1 MTDSIADDFRVLN
14 SMEMGVIVVDRSLT
28 IHYWNPWLEVH
39 SGLGK
44 AQVVGERLDQ
54 LFTEIKS
61 NSLSRKIRSSL
72 SLNAPIYYRA
82 SENGYLLRFP
92 LGKISDPVFDCM
104 QQNITI
110 VPYDKSKKLVMLAIS
125 DETPLREV
133 QHKLEIKVEEIEKLN
148 AKLVTDPLTGLP
160 TRPKLLE
167 DVAESGLPILALI
180 SLESFREINDL
191 FGHAVGDKVLTFL
204 SETLIDHF
212 SDRPY
217 TLYKMPGDEF
227 AILVHQGFDP
237 DAILAEVKEA
247 VSSFSALTYQCEAHS
262 IPMSIASGIGCC
274 KETLLRDADVALKS
288 AKSNKTESCVM
299 FDDSID
305 YISEY
310 EKNLKCINELK
321 GAINRDDLIPFLQAI
336 VPLKDNLK
344 NTIKFEALVR
354 MLDDK
359 GNVWSPFLFLEPAK
373 KARLYQHITRTMID
387 KTLSMFAGTGYS
399 CSINLSVEDIVN
411 GKTVYFLADALD
423 KYKMHSQTV
432 LEITE
437 SEGIENFPEVS
448 KFIQSMKKKGC
459 SIAVDDFGSGY
470 SNFEYLIRLDVD
482 YIKIDG
488 SIIKNID
495 KDKSCLMVAETIV
508 EFSKKLGV
516 KTIAEFV
523 HSQEVLDIVKSIGV
537 DYAQGFHLHEP
548 SPHLPEKIPTA
559 L

>member
-1 MTDSIADDFRVLN
+1 MIDSIESDFRVLN
-14 SMEMGVIVVDRSLT
+14 SMEMGVVVVDKELN

-39 SGLGK
+39 SGLAK
-44 AQVVGERLDQ
+44 EKVVGEKLDQ
-54 LFTEIKS
+54 LFTEVKSRSLIRKIKS
-61 NSLSRKIRSSL
+61 ALT
-72 SLNAPIYYRA
+72 LNAPVYYRA

-92 LGKISDPVFDCM
+92 LGKIADPVFDCM
-104 QQNITI
+104 QQNISI
-110 VPYDKSKKLVMLAIS
+110 VPYNKSDSLVMLAIT

-148 AKLVTDPLTGLP
+148 TKLVTDPLTGLA

-167 DVAESGLPILALI
+167 DVNESGLPILAFI

-191 FGHAVGDKVLTFL
+191 FGHGVGDKVLKYL
-204 SETLIDHF
+204 SSEVISCF
-212 SDRPY
+212 AERPY
-217 TLYKMPGDEF
+217 SVYKMPGDEF

-237 DAILAEVKEA
+237 DAIFNEVKAA
-247 VSSFSALTYQCEAHS
+247 VSHLSTLTYQCEEHR
-262 IPMSIASGIGCC
+262 IPMSIAAGISCC

-288 AKSNKTESCVM
+288 AKSNKAENCVM

-305 YISEY
+305 YVSEY

-321 GAINRDDLIPFLQAI
+321 GALNRDDLVPYYQAL
-336 VPLKDNLK
+336 VPLKENLK
-344 NTIKFEALVR
+344 STIKFEALVR
-354 MLDDK
+354 MLDAK

-387 KTLSMFAGTGYS
+387 KTLKEFAQNDYS

-411 GKTVYFLADALD
+411 GKTVYFLSDALE
-423 KYKMHSQTV
+423 KYQMHSRTV

-482 YIKIDG
+482 FIKIDG
-488 SIIKNID
+488 SIIKNIHQD
-495 KDKSCLMVAETIV
+495 QSALVVAETIV
-508 EFSKKLGV
+508 EFAKKLGV

-548 SPHLPEKIPTA
+548 SPHLPPDIPDA
-559 L
+559 S